1 MEDVMKVNIRDKNFG
16 HDISSCANTPSKHI
30 EWVRDNTPVSTTCF
44 ITDLCLHE
52 VVKAKGVRRKV
63 GWILEPRS
71 IHPHVYDWI
80 EKNNKLFDFVLTF
93 DDTLIR
99 KGENYLYYPHGRCWI
114 ETHDENDKD
123 NWYKLTNKSFCSV
136 FDSGKSITTGHR
148 LRHTVVDDLSKKYNI
163 DCFGQYTNNRIDNK
177 EDGLNDFKFSITIE
191 NEILPGY
198 WTEKL
203 LDCFATLTYP
213 IYWGDRKSVSKYF
226 DEDGIIFF
234 NNINELD
241 DILYK
246 LTNGKE
252 NEVLNENST
261 QARTTNWNRLERYRV
276 PEDWIFKN
284 YPFLFDL

>member
-1 MEDVMKVNIRDKNFG
+1 M
-16 HDISSCANTPSKHI
+16 
-30 EWVRDNTPVSTTCF
+30 
-44 ITDLCLHE
+44 
-52 VVKAKGVRRKV
+52 
-63 GWILEPRS
+63 
-71 IHPHVYDWI
+71 
-80 EKNNKLFDFVLTF
+80 FDFVLTF
-93 DDTLIR
+93 DETLIK

-114 ETHDENDKD
+114 KTQYDNNENH
-123 NWYKLTNKSFCSV
+123 WHKLTNESFCSI
-136 FDSGKSITTGHR
+136 FDSGKSMTTGHK
-148 LRHTVVDDLSKKYNI
+148 LRHTVVDNLSKKYNI

-252 NEVLNENST
+252 NEVFANSNYMR
-261 QARTTNWNRLERYRV
+261 ARTTNYNSLENYRV
-276 PEDWIFKN
+276 PEDWIFNN

>member
-1 MEDVMKVNIRDKNFG
+1 MKVNIRDKNFG

-30 EWVRDNTPVSTTCF
+30 EWVRDNSPVSTTCF

-52 VVKAKGVRRKV
+52 VVKAKGVKRKV
-63 GWILEPRS
+63 AWILEPRS
-71 IHPHVYDWI
+71 IHSHVYDWI

-93 DDTLIR
+93 DETLIK

-114 ETHDENDKD
+114 KTQYDNNENH
-123 NWYKLTNKSFCSV
+123 WHKLTNESFCSI
-136 FDSGKSITTGHR
+136 FDSGKSMTTGHK
-148 LRHTVVDDLSKKYNI
+148 LRHTVVDNLSKKYNI

-252 NEVLNENST
+252 NEVFANSNYMR
-261 QARTTNWNRLERYRV
+261 ARTTNYNSLENYRV
-276 PEDWIFKN
+276 PEDWIFNN